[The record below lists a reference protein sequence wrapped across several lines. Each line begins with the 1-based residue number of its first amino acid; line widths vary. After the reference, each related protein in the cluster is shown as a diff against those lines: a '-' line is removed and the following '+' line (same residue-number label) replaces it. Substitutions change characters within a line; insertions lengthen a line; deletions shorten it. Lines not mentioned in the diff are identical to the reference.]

1 MKIQS
6 LDKLTNKLY
15 ETGASIS
22 DTNIEV
28 QRAGQKESFFGKY
41 VKKFGMGL
49 KGLAYAG
56 LVGLAL
62 SGGVR
67 EAKAELTGRIAFV
80 SDRDG
85 NNEIYSMK
93 LDGSDQ
99 QRLTNDPAGDYC
111 PAFSPD
117 GKKLAFISFRS
128 GASEI
133 YTMNWDGTGLL
144 KVPNSTFVPGDA
156 YAGRAI
162 SWSPDGSGF
171 LFTPSHDSL
180 ATINVDGT
188 NKRTWLTGG
197 VGVHSFVQGVEWG
210 PTLNDIYFN
219 AQEFNWGYNQHIF
232 GLKID
237 TGKITQ
243 ITSGGSLDVSQ
254 APQVSPDGSRIV
266 FQRQP
271 DYPSLKNI
279 FTMNLDGSDEAQL
292 TFDSGVGPLNLN
304 PDWVGGTNEIVVS
317 SNKGGTG
324 YDIWIMDSDGGNLR
338 QLVGLGNDSMPT
350 WTPMPEP
357 ATLSLLALGITGLVL
372 RRRR

>member
-1 MKIQS
+1 MEARKW
-6 LDKLTNKLY
+6 LFV
-15 ETGASIS
+15 GA
-22 DTNIEV
+22 
-28 QRAGQKESFFGKY
+28 
-41 VKKFGMGL
+41 L
-49 KGLAYAG
+49 L
-56 LVGLAL
+56 LAL
-62 SGGVR
+62 LCG
-67 EAKAELTGRIAFV
+67 KAYGQRIAYV

-85 NNEIYSMK
+85 NYEIYSMK

-99 QRLTNDPAGDYC
+99 QRLTNDPASDWC

-128 GASEI
+128 GANEI
-133 YTMNWDGTGLL
+133 YTMNWNGTGLL
-144 KVPNSTFVPGDA
+144 KVPNLTFAPGDF

-188 NKRTWLTGG
+188 NKQTLLTGG

-210 PTLNDIYFN
+210 PTLNDIYFT

-237 TGKITQ
+237 TKTITQ
-243 ITSGGSLDVSQ
+243 ITLDASPPLSQ
-254 APQVSPDGSRIV
+254 APQASPGGSRIA

-271 DYPSLKNI
+271 DYPALKNI
-279 FTMNLDGSDEAQL
+279 FTMNLDGSNEAQL
-292 TFDSGVGPLNLN
+292 TFDSGVGTMNLN
-304 PDWVGGTNEIVVS
+304 PDWVGGTNAIVFS
-317 SNKGGTG
+317 SNRGGTG
-324 YDIWIMDSDGGNLR
+324 YDIWVMDSTGGNLR
-338 QLVGLGNDSMPT
+338 QLVGLGDDSMPT

-357 ATLSLLALGITGLVL
+357 ATLALLALGGLAVL
-372 RRRR
+372 RRSRR